1 MLLTLNLF
9 PERSDYL
16 PCVMRKE
23 GNGSTRE
30 WRSSLTLNWLARK
43 AICILGRCPRE
54 GGWRGRWGT
63 LPLPTLITN
72 TIAMGIKSYC
82 HQKLL
87 PSKPPSPM
95 PFPRPININI
105 DLYMHRVNL
114 IVPHAT
120 CINCVALLVTKSNLR
135 CVLIIALCQLISST
149 SILHALCNLQR
160 ITSPASPH
168 SLTHYLLGM
177 GNL

>member
-1 MLLTLNLF
+1 MKELTHTQLAG
-9 PERSDYL
+9 SQSYL
-16 PCVMRKE
+16 YSWPL
-23 GNGSTRE
+23 STRG
-30 WRSSLTLNWLARK
+30 RVKGKVGYSALAN
-43 AICILGRCPRE
+43 A
-54 GGWRGRWGT
+54 
-63 LPLPTLITN
+63 N
-72 TIAMGIKSYC
+72 HQHHSYC